1 MMVATNIRKPNLAK
15 CIKET
20 SILYLVD
27 VHFASLT
34 FKAAFFGGVAEGR
47 IYINDKIGDYFYDL

>member
-34 FKAAFFGGVAEGR
+34 FKAAFLGGWER
-47 IYINDKIGDYFYDL
+47 ENIY